1 MDNGE
6 FDPAAGVPVQGAI
19 EADVA
24 IVGAGMLGLFNALQ
38 YAKRGLRVVIVDNL
52 SERKESYKVGE
63 SMLLF
68 TNAFLRTIGG
78 VEPFLSQCFPKRG
91 VWMTHGT
98 EGAQSFAEASE
109 WGAQADFHPPHYLY
123 DQLCAD
129 KWSRCMFLDM
139 QMVRP
144 ELERFM
150 CEQVRSHPQ
159 ITLCDSARVRDV
171 LLGEGSERHTV
182 LWSSSRDQVPA
193 QAGVRWVLDC
203 SGRNRLLARKL
214 KHAVDL
220 DDGFQTT
227 AAWGQFSGVTDELFG
242 ERWVFQDE
250 DGDRSSRDY
259 FTVHMWG
266 EGYWIW
272 VIRLGGDRISIGV
285 TWDQR
290 TPPPG
295 ASLREKFW
303 DVMRR
308 HPVLDGLISE
318 QTLLEFRSYRDVQH
332 LTDTFVSE
340 RRYGMVGD
348 AASIID
354 AYYSQGISLAM
365 VTSWHIANIVER
377 DVREGRIDQEYID
390 RVNDATAQD
399 WQIMRNMVREKY
411 SPAIADSRF
420 FALSHLL
427 DFVVLFA
434 SGPVRA
440 DLVRWLIGTEGD
452 SSRETPELR
461 AIRER
466 LARTLYFSQTRAWR
480 WLSPTRVQAIQRA
493 LQAAIAERARF
504 RLEHGIGGPTLK
516 TIVGFTK
523 PLPPLW
529 RLPLLKLG
537 EVVTL
542 SALDVV
548 KSGGASWI
556 QRLPISLEARLRW
569 VIRVRHQA
577 AVGLFA
583 ALYAYDWAETA
594 IHRLRAARP
603 AGRTVVNTSGAG

>member
-6 FDPAAGVPVQGAI
+6 FDPAAGVSTSEAV
-19 EADVA
+19 EADIA
-24 IVGAGMLGLFNALQ
+24 IIGAGILGLFNALQ
-38 YAKRGLRVVIVDNL
+38 FAKRGLRVVIVDNL
-52 SERKESYKVGE
+52 TERKESYKVGE

-78 VEPFLSQCFPKRG
+78 VEPFLPQCFPKRG

-98 EGAQSFAEASE
+98 EGAQGFEAASE

-123 DQLCAD
+123 DKLCGD

-150 CEQVRSHPQ
+150 CDQVRSHPK
-159 ITLCDSARVRDV
+159 ITLCDTAKVRDV
-171 LLGEGSERHTV
+171 LLGEGDESHTIV
-182 LWSSSRDQVPA
+182 WSSSRDGAPSTA
-193 QAGVRWVLDC
+193 RVRWVLDC
-203 SGRNRLLARKL
+203 SGRNRFLAKKM
-214 KHAVDL
+214 KHAVDM

-227 AAWGQFSGVTDELFG
+227 AAWGQFSGVTDALFG
-242 ERWVFQDE
+242 ERWVFDDE
-250 DGDRSSRDY
+250 DGEKSSRDY

-290 TPPPG
+290 RPPPG
-295 ASLREKFW
+295 SSLREKFW
-303 DVMRR
+303 NIMRR

-318 QTLLEFRSYRDVQH
+318 ETLLEFRSYRDVQH

-377 DVREGRIDQEYID
+377 DVREHRLDRAYIA
-390 RVNDATAQD
+390 RVNEATVQD

-440 DLVRWLIGTEGD
+440 DLVRWLIDTEGD
-452 SSRETPELR
+452 TARETPELR
-461 AIRER
+461 AIRGRLER
-466 LARTLYFSQTRAWR
+466 CLYFSQTTAWR
-480 WLSPTRVQAIQRA
+480 WLSPERVQATQRA

-529 RLPLLKLG
+529 RLPLLKMG
-537 EVVTL
+537 KVVTL

-548 KSGGASWI
+548 KSGEASWI
-556 QRLPISLEARLRW
+556 QRLPISFEGRLRW
-569 VIRVRHQA
+569 VIRLRHQM

-594 IHRLRAARP
+594 LHKLRAPRP
-603 AGRTVVNTSGAG
+603 GVPADAAAE